1 MTLIEAIEAR
11 HAVRAY
17 TDRPIEEEKVA
28 ALKDEI
34 EKINNESGLRF
45 MLFVDEP
52 DAFKAGQPHYGSFS
66 GCRNYF
72 ALIGKKDDDEK
83 IGYYGERL
91 VIYAQTLGLNT
102 CWVAMTYERG
112 KVAADLSDD
121 EKIFD
126 VVSLGYGVTQGVQ
139 HKSKPI
145 EKLCRVNGN
154 APEWFY
160 DGMKAAALAPTA
172 INQQRF
178 LITYESDGVS
188 AKALFGPCSKTD
200 LGIVKY
206 HFEIGAGKEN
216 VKWK

>member
-17 TDRPIEEEKVA
+17 TSRPIEEEKVA

-34 EKINNESGLRF
+34 EKINKESDLRF
-45 MLFVDEP
+45 MLFTNEP
-52 DAFKAGQPHYGSFS
+52 EAFKAGQPHYGSFS
-66 GCRNYF
+66 GCFNYF

-91 VIYAQTLGLNT
+91 VLFAQTLGLNT
-102 CWVAMTYERG
+102 CWVAMTYEHG
-112 KVAADLSDD
+112 KVMANLSKD

-126 VVSLGYGVTQGVQ
+126 VVSLGYGATQGVQ

-145 EKLCRVNGN
+145 EKLCKVKGD
-154 APEWFY
+154 APEWFWS
-160 DGMKAAALAPTA
+160 GMKAASLAPTA
-172 INQQRF
+172 INQQQF
-178 LITYESDGVS
+178 LITYDGDGVS
-188 AKALFGPCSKTD
+188 AKALLGPCSKTD

-206 HFEIGAGKEN
+206 HFELGAGKEN

>member
-1 MTLIEAIEAR
+1 MTIKEAIEAR

-17 TDRPIEEEKVA
+17 TNRPIEEEKVA

-34 EKINNESGLRF
+34 EKINKESGLRF
-45 MLFVDEP
+45 MLFTEEP
-52 DAFKAGQPHYGSFS
+52 EAFKAGQPHYGSFS

-91 VIYAQTLGLNT
+91 VLFAQTLGLNT
-102 CWVAMTYERG
+102 CWVAMTYEHG
-112 KVAADLSDD
+112 KVAANLSKD

-126 VVSLGYGVTQGVQ
+126 VVSLGYGETEGKP

-145 EKLCRVNGN
+145 EKLCRVSGE
-154 APEWFY
+154 APAWFY

-172 INQQRF
+172 INQQQF
-178 LITYESDGVS
+178 MITYDGGSVS

>member
-1 MTLIEAIEAR
+1 MTILEAIKAR

-45 MLFVDEP
+45 MLFTNEP
-52 DAFKAGQPHYGSFS
+52 EAFKAGQPHYGSFS

-91 VIYAQTLGLNT
+91 VLFAQTLGLNT
-102 CWVAMTYERG
+102 CWVAMTYEHG
-112 KVAADLSDD
+112 KVATNLAKD

-145 EKLCRVNGN
+145 EKLCRVNGE
-154 APEWFY
+154 APAWFY
-160 DGMKAAALAPTA
+160 EGMKAAALAPTA
-172 INQQRF
+172 INQQQF
-178 LITYESDGVS
+178 LITYDGGEVS

>member
-1 MTLIEAIEAR
+1 MTILEAIEAR

-17 TDRPIEEEKVA
+17 TDRPIEEEKIA

-34 EKINNESGLRF
+34 EKINKESGLRF
-45 MLFVDEP
+45 MLFTNEP
-52 DAFKAGQPHYGSFS
+52 EAFKAGQPHYGSFS

-91 VIYAQTLGLNT
+91 VLFAQTLGLNT
-102 CWVAMTYERG
+102 CWVAMTYEHG
-112 KVAADLSDD
+112 KVAANLAKD

-145 EKLCRVNGN
+145 EKLCRVSGE
-154 APEWFY
+154 APAWFY

-172 INQQRF
+172 INQQQF
-178 LITYESDGVS
+178 LITYDGGFVS